1 MMYQLHSLPTLD
13 GQYDQSIQF
22 LDSPELAV
30 LALPVLVAV
39 GLVTA
44 VPAVVVAVANPELR
58 HTELVVTLVLGAGAV
73 LADIKHKSSMNV
85 IKTNHC

>member
-1 MMYQLHSLPTLD
+1 MYQLHSLPILD
-13 GQYDQSIQF
+13 GHYDQSIQF

-44 VPAVVVAVANPELR
+44 VPAVVVPVALPELG
-58 HTELVVTLVLGAGAV
+58 HTELVMTLILGTGAV
-73 LADIKHKSSMNV
+73 LKFKE
-85 IKTNHC
+85 

>member
-1 MMYQLHSLPTLD
+1 MCSMYD
-13 GQYDQSIQF
+13 KSIQF

-44 VPAVVVAVANPELR
+44 VPAVVVPVALP
-58 HTELVVTLVLGAGAV
+58 
-73 LADIKHKSSMNV
+73 
-85 IKTNHC
+85 